1 MGLFINDSAC
11 VPTPCD
17 SVSLIENARR
27 LAKEKKKKL
36 GGKKLRSMITQSYQ
50 PTSNQSS
57 VLISGAHNDSIQIL
71 ENVREENLKS
81 PEND

>member
-1 MGLFINDSAC
+1 MGLFINDSAG
-11 VPTPCD
+11 D
-17 SVSLIENARR
+17 SVSLNESARI

-36 GGKKLRSMITQSYQ
+36 GGSKLRSVITQSYQ
-50 PTSNQSS
+50 PASDQSNS

-71 ENVREENLKS
+71 ENVREENIKS